1 MPRRRPAGWVTLCTV
16 LHPISC
22 CAIGVHSCHQPRA
35 GMSTGLF
42 VGDCGFTC
50 CWMDGVLDQLAV
62 GTDRGIVHALDM
74 GLNPRGMAGA
84 ALASPSAQAAAAATA
99 PTAAGG
105 PHAPVAAAEPH
116 DHAGLL
122 LAAAQQAMLH
132 LPAEQAGPHPH
143 LPAAWAAG
151 MPPQQQAADA
161 TPAPEQPPPQHQRPL
176 SSMQQQQQQQRQQ
189 QHSQHPQPTQEAHLP
204 SDAAV
209 VDADVA
215 RAANAL
221 AAKLAV
227 GAS

>member
-1 MPRRRPAGWVTLCTV
+1 
-16 LHPISC
+16 
-22 CAIGVHSCHQPRA
+22 
-35 GMSTGLF
+35 MSTGLF

-74 GLNPRGMAGA
+74 GLNPQGMAGA
-84 ALASPSAQAAAAATA
+84 ALASPSAQAAAPGAV

-105 PHAPVAAAEPH
+105 QHAPVAAAATH
-116 DHAGLL
+116 GHAGVL
-122 LAAAQQAMLH
+122 LAAAQQAVLH
-132 LPAEQAGPHPH
+132 SPPEQAGPHPH

-161 TPAPEQPPPQHQRPL
+161 LPAPEELMPPQHQQPL
-176 SSMQQQQQQQRQQ
+176 SGVQQQQQQHL
-189 QHSQHPQPTQEAHLP
+189 QHAQHTQHGQHPQEALLP